1 MAVLKLVNGEV
12 SVSGL
17 PETSAALAERPRVKD
32 WLQRFT
38 VSVLVPAA
46 ENPESGVWRFPNKA
60 AAMHLAERFGKKLE
74 EHVRRL
80 DAWEDLKAL
89 FKLFTLLI
97 IPFDDV
103 QLAEALSLSVPM
115 IYGAFARKDGRML
128 AGVAAGKPVYR
139 RVVVLD
145 EVTPENA
152 GHFEEAF
159 NRIAELK
166 VNTGTPEVSAFFY
179 NWLFRHFTSCLL
191 AMAWPLFDE
200 HTLDVFP
207 ERFRGASLAVVPR
220 SASDTAETMRDAL
233 ARRRYVLPPTGVT
246 VIPPENAA
254 GVERLVVWERGSW
267 VVGRLWHANDTASLV
282 LACPSIPVSIS
293 IWSMLAIKDKPVADD
308 PLAALVADAYRDLVT
323 VSEAKLARRS
333 RRTEGEAREARRS
346 ERKGTQSYW
355 YVPRIL
361 KEEGE
366 ESSEELKETA
376 RKEGRL
382 RSLIPRRVAPH
393 AVSGHLRRLTGTRKA
408 ASEAAKEAARRL
420 GLQVPEGYT
429 FVRPYVTGQAG
440 KEKQQ
445 GQEKPAR
452 PVAKRRAQQPTGTAF

>member
-1 MAVLKLVNGEV
+1 MAVLELANGEV

-17 PETSAALAERPRVKD
+17 PETSIALAERPRVKD

-38 VSVLVPAA
+38 TNVLVPAA

-60 AAMHLAERFGKKLE
+60 VTMHLAERFGKKLE
-74 EHVRRL
+74 EYVKRL

-89 FKLFTLLI
+89 FELFTLLI

-115 IYGAFARKDGRML
+115 VYGAFARKDGRML

-152 GHFEEAF
+152 GRFEAAF
-159 NRIAELK
+159 QRNAELK
-166 VNTGTPEVSAFFY
+166 INTDTPETSAFFY
-179 NWLFRHFTSCLL
+179 NWLFRHFSACLL
-191 AMAWPLFDE
+191 TMAWPFFDE

-207 ERFRGASLAVVPR
+207 ERLLGASLALAPR
-220 SASDTAETMRDAL
+220 SASDTAETMRNAL

-246 VIPPENAA
+246 VIPPENTA
-254 GVERLVVWERGSW
+254 GVERLVVWERGGW
-267 VVGRLWHANDTASLV
+267 VIGRLWHANDTASLV
-282 LACPSIPVSIS
+282 LACPSISVSIS

-308 PLAALVADAYRDLVT
+308 PLVALVADAYRDLVT

-333 RRTEGEAREARRS
+333 RQTEGEARKARQN

-361 KEEGE
+361 REEDE
-366 ESSEELKETA
+366 ESSKEPKETA

-393 AVSGHLRRLTGTRKA
+393 AVSGHLRRLTGIRKA
-408 ASEAAKEAARRL
+408 ASEAAKEAARQA
-420 GLQVPEGYT
+420 GLEIPAGYT
-429 FVRPYVTGQAG
+429 FVRPYITGKA
-440 KEKQQ
+440 EKKK
-445 GQEKPAR
+445 QEKLGR
-452 PVAKRRAQQPTGTAF
+452 PIAKRRHST